1 MLRRM
6 FRRRRLQRNFQR
18 RLERGVRNGWNLS
31 PGNLSLSL
39 APGKCPGNQPIQ
51 VVTVRP
57 IRAKALLIKQALDPA
72 AHANL
77 IGMFLY
83 PDRPAHLSMPAS
95 SKEHNCRSTQPCR
108 QQAQGPQTSG
118 FVFLFRHRLK
128 IGAFRIFCLPT
139 ERNERRGVPEKRTSK
154 TNVRTA
160 DCLYC
165 AKLCRPEPRPQTFFA
180 VFIGNQNVLRGIQN
194 VCRRVDL
201 AVIAG

>member
-39 APGKCPGNQPIQ
+39 APGKFPGNQPIQ

-95 SKEHNCRSTQPCR
+95 SKEHNRRSTQPCR
-108 QQAQGPQTSG
+108 QKAQGPQTSG

-180 VFIGNQNVLRGIQN
+180 VFIGNQNILRGIQN